1 MKIFKGI
8 IKRVPSDEHF
18 EAYEKG
24 LIEISEVKLIDTI
37 KKCDGEKG
45 EFEILPIRLSYTE
58 VDRNG
63 NEKYTYNEEQDVYL
77 KAYKQT
83 PILYARGKE
92 MRIIIELG
100 EYSPVK
106 VVVSE
111 TTKDDKVFYKI
122 ECVQNQHMGLEW

>member
-8 IKRVPSDEHF
+8 IKRVPKEEHF

-24 LIEISEVKLIDTI
+24 LIEISEVKLIDTLI
-37 KKCDGEKG
+37 TCEGEKG
-45 EFEILPIRLSYTE
+45 EFEMLPIRLSYSD

-63 NEKYTYNEEQDVYL
+63 NEKYTYNKEKETYL

-92 MRIIIELG
+92 LRILIELG
-100 EYSPVK
+100 ENSPVK

-111 TTKDDKVFYKI
+111 TLRDDKTFYNI
-122 ECVQNQHMGLEW
+122 ECVQSQHMGLE